1 MKTTPFLNGCL
12 IVLVALAA
20 LAPLNADAQSV
31 RVDTTPAHAISFD
44 PDLALGTS
52 VDILQANHFDAVYS
66 DPNLK
71 ESLSAGWGPI
81 TYRLNTELTIA
92 DWHWNPNGTWSDP
105 AHQSGYFIG
114 TAELKDPI
122 RQSFGYSLTH
132 RGNTRSDASAD
143 KFSRLTDG
151 DPATYW
157 KSNPY
162 LTKKFTAEED
172 SLHPQW
178 IVVEF
183 DVPEDISAIRID
195 WANPYARKYVV
206 QYWSGENAFERPING
221 IWMAFPSGD
230 VTNGQGGATTLRL
243 APSSVKT
250 KFLRILMTESSN
262 TCDTHGSDDP
272 RNCVGY
278 AVNEIYAG
286 NLNSAGKFIDLIR
299 HTPGQSQTST
309 MTSSMDPWH
318 TATDIEPT
326 RIQTGLDL
334 FFTSG
339 ITNKLPAM
347 IATSLI
353 YATPEDSANEL
364 AYLEKRGYPISY
376 VEIGEEPDGKK
387 TMPED
392 YAALYLQWATAL
404 HRVDPQLKL
413 GGPIFEGFN
422 EDLLVWPDAR
432 GRTSWLGRFV
442 DYLKEHGRINELA
455 FVSYEHYPF
464 PPCEG
469 SWSDLYREPE
479 LVSHILRVFRE
490 DGVPPNVP
498 LMITESNLSWGLT
511 AEMTDNFAALWLA
524 DNAGSFLASGGA
536 VFYHS
541 PIQPEPL
548 RPGCHGWSTYGNFV
562 ANEKLAIS
570 QHTSQYFASRLI
582 NIDWIKH
589 GAGMHQLA
597 PASADVTDEAGHAL
611 ITAYPAKRP
620 DGDWSLMLINKDP
633 TNAHEV
639 KIEFAAMDAKSS
651 QHFAGP
657 IAMTTFGAEQY
668 VWHPDGAKS
677 HADPDGPP
685 ATSTLTAKPDAK
697 FTLPKA
703 SVTVLRGKLDR

>member
-12 IVLVALAA
+12 AVLFALAA
-20 LAPLNADAQSV
+20 LASLNADAQSV
-31 RVDTTPAHAISFD
+31 RVDTSPAHAISFD

-52 VDILQANHFDAVYS
+52 VDILQANHFEAVYS
-66 DPNLK
+66 DPILK

-92 DWHWNPNGTWSDP
+92 DWHWNPNGVWSDP
-105 AHQSGYFIG
+105 AHQSGYFTG
-114 TAELKDPI
+114 SVELKGPI

-143 KFSRLTDG
+143 KYSRLTDG

-162 LTKKFTAEED
+162 LTKKFTGED
-172 SLHPQW
+172 DALHPQW

-183 DVPEDISAIRID
+183 DTPEDISAIRID

-221 IWMAFPSGD
+221 VWMAFPSGNVSD
-230 VTNGQGGATTLRL
+230 GQGGATTLRL
-243 APSSVKT
+243 APSPVKT
-250 KFLRILMTESSN
+250 RFLRILMTESSS

-286 NLNSAGKFIDLIR
+286 NFNSAGKFIDLIT
-299 HTPGQSQTST
+299 HTPGQSQTAT

-318 TATDIEPT
+318 TATDIEAS
-326 RIQTGLDL
+326 RVQTGFDL

-347 IATSLI
+347 IATSVI
-353 YATPEDSANEL
+353 YATPEDSANQL
-364 AYLEKRGYPISY
+364 AYLEKRGYPSSY

-404 HRVDPQLKL
+404 HRVDPTLNL

-442 DYLKEHGRINELA
+442 DYLKEHGRINDLS

-479 LVSHILRVFRE
+479 LVAHILRVFGE

-562 ANEKLAIS
+562 ANQKLEIS

-582 NIDWIKH
+582 NLDWVKH

-597 PASADVTDEAGHAL
+597 PSTVDVTDEAGHVL
-611 ITAYPAKRP
+611 ITAYAAKRP

-639 KIEFAAMDAKSS
+639 KIEFAATDTKSW

-685 ATSTLTAKPDAK
+685 ATSTLTAKPDGK

-703 SVTVLRGKLDR
+703 SVTVLTGKLDR